1 MKKSSKIIIT
11 SILTILAC
19 VSLIAGATFALFTS
33 ESKTNIAV
41 TSATVDLE
49 ATIGDITMKSTV
61 GDGTAMGSYTH
72 PVGTNELTIERFTPG
87 DYVEFNID
95 IANKSDIP
103 VKWQLQISTDA
114 ESDEDK
120 AFYKQLDIA
129 VSGAVSADDL
139 VNTGKASMSKWQSL
153 EAGKSPDPLGVKVAF
168 PAAATQQT
176 GGTVKLVVN
185 VLAVQGNATIVEP
198 VAEEVVDPNSV
209 YIYSLEEF
217 KAFAQEVNGGDNYN
231 GKTVYLMENL
241 DLAGSEWEPIGAF
254 NGTFDGNNLSINN
267 LSINKPNQDNVGLF
281 STGAM
286 TIKNLVL
293 NNADVKGHGGVGAV
307 AGENSYIT
315 VDNVSVTGLIR
326 IEGNYKVGGILG
338 GTYNPVTN
346 CTVEGI
352 TGSYIKGVYS
362 AEKFEGDNVGGII
375 GFTGELNSTTEDN
388 ISNCHVS
395 GVTVSGTRKV
405 GGVVGYLH
413 HGQGVSHSSFSNGT
427 VAGTAE
433 PEYVQSQGIDMIA
446 IGGIVGQTHH
456 TDAAQSIKDNK
467 VSNITINVPDTYT
480 FATVT
485 AGQKLTS
492 AILGGAREC
501 DTSDGIAHAKTILAS
516 GNTTEKVTVNAK
528 LKDVEYGRY
537 NDAYISAVTVENVA
551 DVLSLREMQ
560 FDESNPLNHKIDVIG
575 ENRTTV
581 TFVAGDYDFEGI
593 DWKPLSGWRYNYEG
607 NGSTIRNLDMQTA
620 QWRGGFVD
628 SGADCTVRRFT
639 FDTAVIKGEQA
650 AVVFGHA
657 DHGLMQNIGLRG
669 NILVDYEIPV
679 EHQYNASRPTLT
691 NGKGE
696 KYPGI
701 GVFVGATANAAD
713 KGESLT
719 IYNGCNIIIDTAY
732 LSGNIGT
739 TGGVS
744 NLKSIT
750 DKFLFG
756 YMYNDD
762 AAREYKVTNLGS
774 IHEAYNGLPTQIYNE
789 ADLISFRE
797 SVNGGNT
804 YSNLT
809 VRLMDDIEL
818 TEEWI
823 PIGEGNTHNFSGTFD
838 GQGHTI
844 SGLKIST
851 PIVSGNSMSAGLFV
865 SVSQVT
871 RLKVAGE
878 ITIENISDVSD
889 VKIAGITG
897 SAVAVSQCE
906 SDVAITVRN
915 ISLKSNGLLRVG
927 GVVAWHLYTSGTVE
941 NCINKGDI
949 TVENCQGDC
958 TVGGVVGQMVTVKQC
973 VNLGQVVAPATPE
986 LSGVGFPSASG
997 GCVGVATGTAENCYS
1012 VACGELA
1019 VIGCFINMEEMTY
1032 GPVQEGVIEATNHE
1046 QGMFSGF
1053 DFDQVWDIQDNVITL
1068 R

>member
-61 GDGTAMGSYTH
+61 GDGTPMGSYTH

-139 VNTGKASMSKWQSL
+139 VNTGKASMSKWQPL

-185 VLAVQGNATIVEP
+185 VLAVQGNATTTDP

-217 KAFAQEVNGGDNYN
+217 KAFAQEVKGGDNYN

-254 NGTFDGNNLSINN
+254 DGTFDGNNLSISN
-267 LSINKPNQDNVGLF
+267 LYVNKPDQDNVGLF

-293 NNADVKGHGGVGAV
+293 HNADVKGHGGVGAV

-338 GTYNPVTN
+338 GTYNPITN

-375 GFTGELNSTTEDN
+375 GFTGELHSITEDN

-446 IGGIVGQTHH
+446 IGGIVGQTH
-456 TDAAQSIKDNK
+456 DANAAQSIKDNK

-501 DTSDGIAHAKTILAS
+501 DTSGGIAHAKTILAS

-560 FDESNPLNHKIDVIG
+560 FDESNPLNHKMDVIG

-607 NGSTIRNLDMQTA
+607 NGSTIRNLNMQTA

-628 SGADCTVRRFT
+628 SAQNCKISQFT
-639 FDTAVIKGEQA
+639 FDSAIIKGEQA
-650 AVVFGHA
+650 AVVCGHIEQGQL
-657 DHGLMQNIGLRG
+657 DRVTIKG

-679 EHQYNASRPTLT
+679 EHQRVGYPTQL
-691 NGKGE
+691 NNSGE

-701 GVFVGATANAAD
+701 GVFVGAIAD
-713 KGESLT
+713 AGNNGVRLT
-719 IYNGCNIIIDTAY
+719 IDKDSTILIDTAH
-732 LSGNIGT
+732 LSDNIGK

-744 NLKSIT
+744 YLKSIT
-750 DKFLFG
+750 DDFLFG
-756 YMYNDD
+756 YVYGGE
-762 AAREYKVTNLGS
+762 AGASEFAVTT
-774 IHEAYNGLPTQIYNE
+774 NGVHVYEVRDGFNTRIYTE
-789 ADLISFRE
+789 ADLIALRE
-797 SVNGGNT
+797 VVSSSDNMKVGEGAT
-804 YSNLT
+804 IY
-809 VRLMDDIEL
+809 LMNDIALSEPW
-818 TEEWI
+818 T
-823 PIGEGNTHNFSGTFD
+823 PIGDGQKEFVGTFD
-838 GQGHTI
+838 GQGYEI
-844 SGLKIST
+844 SNFFCNGTGQMIDGHFGLFYNENVPNTVKNLKISGNIDLT
-851 PIVSGNSMSAGLFV
+851 LNDEELVLYLGVINCGTQGSKLENVWTDVDVNIEGVCSALTFGGLAYSAAKSQYCISSGDIQINVNAQLLLVGGLFAFGM
-865 SVSQVT
+865 ST
-871 RLKVAGE
+871 
-878 ITIENISDVSD
+878 
-889 VKIAGITG
+889 
-897 SAVAVSQCE
+897 
-906 SDVAITVRN
+906 TVD
-915 ISLKSNGLLRVG
+915 
-927 GVVAWHLYTSGTVE
+927 Y
-941 NCINKGDI
+941 
-949 TVENCQGDC
+949 
-958 TVGGVVGQMVTVKQC
+958 C
-973 VNLGQVVAPATPE
+973 V
-986 LSGVGFPSASG
+986 F
-997 GCVGVATGTAENCYS
+997 TGTLNLEEVEMQVDKLIAYGNLNSFTHCYS
-1012 VACGELA
+1012 DLDKETFDSEFDESTWEWDEVESR
-1019 VIGCFINMEEMTY
+1019 
-1032 GPVQEGVIEATNHE
+1032 PVWEKQ
-1046 QGMFSGF
+1046 
-1053 DFDQVWDIQDNVITL
+1053 
-1068 R
+1068 